1 MKRFIILIFLITATT
16 FSYANTNSCTYKFKV
31 EDRQEFPQNKLS
43 EFLEQEVRTKLN
55 RDFEH
60 FDIHI
65 IKECADDRHSF
76 ELDMLSN
83 NLYILG
89 INGHK
94 LPDDVVKYTDD
105 PLEISEQRFEQAV
118 DDALNFD
125 ELSFKQKQM
134 TLKMFAFVISEA
146 ARFKDVENAVNN
158 AFTTQCSY
166 AWNDYSD
173 LLRRWKTMSIFA
185 NTRGIA
191 KGKQYIGGS
200 RAFLI
205 APITEDI
212 VDTYNKAVTSGW
224 QVTRYDY
231 DKRQSDHA
239 VTIGEATCS
248 L

>member
-1 MKRFIILIFLITATT
+1 MYVQIQGRKSTGIL
-16 FSYANTNSCTYKFKV
+16 SQ
-31 EDRQEFPQNKLS
+31 DKLS

-55 RDFEH
+55 RDFDL

-65 IKECADDRHSF
+65 IKDCAESRHSF
-76 ELDMLSN
+76 ELDVLSN

-94 LPDDVVKYTDD
+94 LPDDVVKYTND
-105 PLEISEQRFEQAV
+105 PLEISQHRFEQAV

-134 TLKMFAFVISEA
+134 TLKMFAFVIPEA
-146 ARFKDVENAVNN
+146 ARFKNVEDAVNR

-191 KGKQYIGGS
+191 RGKQYVGGS

-212 VDTYNKAVTSGW
+212 VETYNSAVTNGW

-231 DKRQSDHA
+231 DKRQSDHE
-239 VTIGEATCS
+239 VKLGKPTCS
-248 L
+248 S